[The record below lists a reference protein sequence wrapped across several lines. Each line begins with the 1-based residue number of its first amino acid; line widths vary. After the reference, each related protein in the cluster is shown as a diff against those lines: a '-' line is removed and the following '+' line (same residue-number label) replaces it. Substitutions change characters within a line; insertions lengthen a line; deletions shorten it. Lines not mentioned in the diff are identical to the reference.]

1 MTIDTFSIF
10 PKSLPG
16 IITPTQDELI
26 ILGAPL
32 GLKSQAE
39 YLDKK
44 ITEQEKCNRI
54 FEKLD
59 ALYGFSC

>member
-1 MTIDTFSIF
+1 MTKDTFSIF
-10 PKSLPG
+10 RKSLPG
-16 IITPTQDELI
+16 IITPTKDELI

-39 YLDKK
+39 NLDRE
-44 ITEQEKCNRI
+44 IIEQQKCDRI